1 VAAGK
6 ASTDVSGAGVVLAGV
21 IGAASVDAYDQMT
34 AALVAH
40 TIQVGNAAVVMTARV
55 GAAATLATHDLGL
68 ARIALQGAVGVADVT
83 WATSVANAQS
93 AYDALMGRG
102 QVAAAERLREPFVN
116 YKVQQAQISGD
127 LRTKLAVNDVERKI
141 AAEQHASGS
150 GGFMGDWSK
159 EFNYVIGGMQMV
171 GAAIEITI
179 GATFVS
185 GSIALGATGVG
196 IPRAIVT
203 GTFGA
208 CMVGHG
214 LDNLNTGY
222 QTIVTGTPQRTLT
235 SQKIASITGSE
246 LYGEVAD
253 GLLGLLSGAAAGKIF
268 RLAAMTDDMG
278 RCLNMFGRMIYGG
291 CFTGDTLVHVTAVAD
306 GDTATEHA
314 GHGPSTTAT
323 ATATTSAAAFGSC
336 CFSSRCFTFHL
347 LKVFIND

>member
-1 VAAGK
+1 
-6 ASTDVSGAGVVLAGV
+6 
-21 IGAASVDAYDQMT
+21 
-34 AALVAH
+34 
-40 TIQVGNAAVVMTARV
+40 
-55 GAAATLATHDLGL
+55 
-68 ARIALQGAVGVADVT
+68 VT
-83 WATSVANAQS
+83 WATSVATAQS

-102 QVAAAERLREPFVN
+102 QVAAAERLREPFVT
-116 YKVQQAQISGD
+116 YKVKQAQIGGD
-127 LRTKLAVNDVERKI
+127 LRTALAVNDVERKI
-141 AAEQHASGS
+141 AAEQHAMTS

-159 EFNYVIGGMQMV
+159 AFNYVIGGMQMV
-171 GAAIEITI
+171 GAVIEIKI

-196 IPRAIVT
+196 IPLAIVT

-246 LYGEVAD
+246 FYGDVAD
-253 GLLGLLSGAAAGKIF
+253 GVLGVLSGAAAGKIF

-306 GDTATEHA
+306 EEISLEHA
-314 GHGPSTTAT
+314 RHSDSSAAT
-323 ATATTSAAAFGSC
+323 ATATQCLAIAKVPIGARVLAENPRPEEFDDSFAEPVQSEWARVSFLIVRSDLSVSAHH
-336 CFSSRCFTFHL
+336 RHPL
-347 LKVFIND
+347 LAVAGLA